1 MIDFVFILFAAVTL
15 FSAVFVVTS
24 SNLVRSAVALFF
36 TLFGLAGF
44 YVMLYAD
51 FVAGAQILIYVG
63 GILVLII
70 FGVML
75 TNKMDKPSIANSSQ
89 NQIIAAI
96 VSIIL
101 FLAQAFVIIKTDWNV
116 SAKPLNSEGLID
128 KEGTVETI
136 GAQLMSSYVLPFE
149 IVSVLLLAALIGAA
163 TLARKKNA

>member
-1 MIDFVFILFAAVTL
+1 MIDFVFFVLSVITI
-15 FSAVFVVTS
+15 SSSIYVVTS
-24 SNLVRSAVALFF
+24 KNLVRSAVALFF
-36 TLFGLAGF
+36 TLFGMAGF

-63 GILVLII
+63 GVLVLII

-96 VSIIL
+96 VSLVFFMIQVIVIL
-101 FLAQAFVIIKTDWNV
+101 TTHWKNDGVILDETV
-116 SAKPLNSEGLID
+116 
-128 KEGTVETI
+128 KEI
-136 GAQLMSSYVLPFE
+136 GRMLMKEYVLPFE
-149 IVSVLLLAALIGAA
+149 IVSILLLAALIGAA

>member
-1 MIDFVFILFAAVTL
+1 MIDLIFTILALITVL
-15 FSAVFVVTS
+15 SSVYLVTS
-24 SNLVRSAVALFF
+24 KNLVRSAVALFF

-44 YVMLYAD
+44 YIMLYAD

-89 NQIIAAI
+89 NQVVAAF
-96 VSIIL
+96 VCLIL
-101 FLAQAFVIIKTDWNV
+101 FIAQLFVILKTDWKTNL
-116 SAKPLNSEGLID
+116 PLNSDGLID
-128 KEGTVETI
+128 KEGTVRTI
-136 GAQLMSSYVLPFE
+136 GEQLMSNYVLPFE
-149 IVSVLLLAALIGAA
+149 IVSILLLAALIGAA